1 MMGVR
6 IMGGQTLNFMADF
19 IFYVEKSL
27 DINAT
32 LYASRLSPMLYTVLW
47 PLYSCTVVQGAQSCK
62 VAGSVT

>member
-19 IFYVEKSL
+19 CILCGKITRTKCNIICL
-27 DINAT
+27 WA
-32 LYASRLSPMLYTVLW
+32 PMLYTVLW
-47 PLYSCTVVQGAQSCK
+47 PLYSCTVVQEAQSCK